1 MERVHISIIGLTAG
15 FLTSLS
21 FLPQALKILRTKQ
34 VRDISLG
41 MYIVLTVGICMWI
54 VYGSL
59 IKELPIILS
68 NGIAVILCS
77 MIIAAKIAYGR
88 KGSE

>member
-41 MYIVLTVGICMWI
+41 MYIVLTVGISVC
-54 VYGSL
+54 GSYTDL
-59 IKELPIILS
+59 
-68 NGIAVILCS
+68 
-77 MIIAAKIAYGR
+77 
-88 KGSE
+88 

>member
-1 MERVHISIIGLTAG
+1 MERVHISMIGLMAG
-15 FLTSLS
+15 FLTTSS
-21 FLPQALKILRTKQ
+21 FLPQAIKILRTKQ

-41 MYIVLTVGICMWI
+41 MYILLTVGICAWI

-59 IKELPIILS
+59 IKELPVILS
-68 NGIAVILCS
+68 NSIAVVLCS
-77 MIIAAKIAYGR
+77 LIIAAKIVYGQ